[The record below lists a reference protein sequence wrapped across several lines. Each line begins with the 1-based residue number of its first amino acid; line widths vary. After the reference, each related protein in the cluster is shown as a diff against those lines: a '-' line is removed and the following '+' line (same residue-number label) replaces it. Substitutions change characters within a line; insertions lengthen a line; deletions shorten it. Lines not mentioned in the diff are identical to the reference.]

1 MRKVKYYSNKIIDL
15 EEEKSFLNNTKAHKV
30 LSALVQETENYSD
43 RYMAMVTKMSV
54 NTYQKWKSHLVMV
67 GLLQIRQ
74 LNAMTYFISI
84 GEDAIEKD
92 DILNS
97 ISDDS
102 KLLEATLISL
112 GYNISECTLIDDPN
126 NTEFIPTNTDWLS
139 PPERRKY
146 NKIIRDNPMIDDEL
160 F

>member
-15 EEEKSFLNNTKAHKV
+15 EEEKSFLNNAKAHKV
-30 LSALVQETENYSD
+30 LSALVKEDKNYSD

-112 GYNISECTLIDDPN
+112 GYDISECMLIDDPN
-126 NTEFIPTNTDWLS
+126 NVESIPTNRDLLNGS
-139 PPERRKY
+139 ERRKY
-146 NKIIRDNPMIDDEL
+146 NKIIRDNPMPDKL
-160 F
+160 